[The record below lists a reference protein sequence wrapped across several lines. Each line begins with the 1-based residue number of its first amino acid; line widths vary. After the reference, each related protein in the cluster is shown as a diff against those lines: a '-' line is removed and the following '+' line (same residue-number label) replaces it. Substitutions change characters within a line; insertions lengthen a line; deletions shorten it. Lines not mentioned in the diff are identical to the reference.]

1 VGGDRDARARE
12 LFLAALDRPPE
23 KRRSFLQEAC
33 ESDEDL
39 RREVESLL
47 AHHDERGSSSL
58 IEAPTTVRPTKPAPP
73 RNVGPYWLLQK
84 LGEGGMGEVYEA
96 EQEKPVKRRVAI
108 KLVKW
113 GMSSEEVLA
122 RFESERQALALM
134 SHPNIARVY
143 DAGAT
148 EDGRPYFAMEHVAG
162 IPITAYC
169 DTHRLSVE
177 ERLGLFIQVCHGVQH
192 AHQKGVIHRDIKP
205 PNILVA
211 IEDGR
216 PVPKIIDFGV
226 AKATSMRLTERT
238 LFTQLGQ
245 WIGTPEYMSPEQAE
259 MTGLDIDTR
268 TDVYSLGVVL
278 YELLVG
284 ARPFDPRELREVGF
298 DEMRRTIRE
307 KEPARPSTRVSGMG
321 GAARTAASSRSTNLP
336 ALARGLRGDLD
347 WVTMKALEKDR
358 TRRYGSP
365 AELAADLERHLRDE
379 PIVASPPSTAYRV
392 RKFVRR
398 HRLGVAASAAVIAA
412 LLIAIAGTS
421 IGLLQARRE
430 AARARQVSEFLVRMF
445 EDLHPDAGL
454 GPTLSVRDMLDR
466 GASRLDR
473 DLADQPL
480 ERARLMAAIGSVYTQ
495 IGGYDEAR
503 LLLEGSLAMRS
514 ALPGDDHPDVAVSTH
529 SLGWLQYWSGD
540 YPGAR
545 ASLERALEIREAA
558 YGPDHPQVA
567 FSLTSLGFVLWRSG
581 EYGLARSHLE
591 HAVAIHEKTLGPNN
605 SNVSH
610 PLYSLGIVLLDTEEY
625 EKARSAL
632 ERSLTIRER
641 SYGPDNPLVGWALHE
656 VDRVHLL
663 TGDRET
669 ARPFFERSLAV
680 QEKALGP
687 DHLFVAFPVTKL
699 EIVHSLEGDYE
710 AARPLFERSLAIR
723 ERALGPDHPDV
734 AWSLRSFGAH
744 LRRTGDPEG
753 ARRLY
758 ERALTI
764 TENAYGAEHVEVA
777 RCLESL
783 AYLEAIEGHHAGA
796 RSGYERAL
804 AIRRKTFAP
813 DHPRVGTDLYQLAC
827 VEAGAGDRKRALERV
842 REAIDAGWAR
852 ALIFD
857 DPDLAPLRG
866 DPRFE
871 AIVTAVRG
879 RLVGTT

>member
-1 VGGDRDARARE
+1 MGGDRDGRARE
-12 LFLAALDRPPE
+12 LFRAAFDRPPE
-23 KRRSFLQEAC
+23 KRRAFLHEAC

-39 RREVESLL
+39 LREVESLL
-47 AHHDERGSSSL
+47 AHHEESGSSSL
-58 IEAPTTVRPTKPAPP
+58 MDAPTTVRPTKPAPP
-73 RNVGPYWLLQK
+73 RNVGPYRLLQK

-134 SHPNIARVY
+134 SHPTIARVY
-143 DAGAT
+143 DAGAA
-148 EDGRPYFAMEHVAG
+148 EDGRPYFAMELVAG
-162 IPITAYC
+162 VPITAYC

-177 ERLGLFIQVCHGVQH
+177 ERLGLFIQVCNGVQH

-284 ARPFDPRELREVGF
+284 AQPFAPRELQEVSF
-298 DEMRRTIRE
+298 DEVRRAIRE
-307 KEPARPSTRVSGMG
+307 KEPPRPSTRVSSMG
-321 GAARTAASSRSTNLP
+321 GAARTAASNRRTDLP

-379 PIVASPPSTAYRV
+379 PVLASPPSTAYRV

-398 HRLGVAASAAVIAA
+398 HRLGVAASAAVVAA
-412 LLIAIAGTS
+412 LLVAIAGTS

-445 EDLHPDAGL
+445 EDLNPEAGL
-454 GPTLSVRDMLDR
+454 GPALSARDILDR

-480 ERARLMAAIGSVYTQ
+480 ERARLMTAIGSVYTQ
-495 IGGYDEAR
+495 IGGYEEAR
-503 LLLEGSLAMRS
+503 PLLEESLAMRR
-514 ALPGDDHPDVAVSTH
+514 ALLGDDHPDVAASAH
-529 SLGWLQYWSGD
+529 SLGWLLYWSGD
-540 YPGAR
+540 HPGAR
-545 ASLERALEIREAA
+545 ASFERALEIREAV

-567 FSLTSLGFVLWRSG
+567 VSLTSLGFVLWRRG

-591 HAVAIHEKTLGPNN
+591 RAVTIHEETLGPNYP
-605 SNVSH
+605 NVSH

-625 EKARSAL
+625 EKARAVL
-632 ERSLTIRER
+632 QRSLAIRER
-641 SYGPDNPLVGWALHE
+641 SYGPDHPLVGWALHE
-656 VDRVHLL
+656 VGRVHLL

-669 ARPFFERSLAV
+669 ARPLFERALAV

-699 EIVHSLEGDYE
+699 ATVHSLEGDYE

-723 ERALGPDHPDV
+723 EGVLGPDHPDL
-734 AWSLRSFGAH
+734 AWSLRSFGSH
-744 LRRTGDPEG
+744 LRRSGDPAG
-753 ARRLY
+753 ARRLF

-764 TENAYGAEHVEVA
+764 VENAYGPEHVEMA
-777 RCLESL
+777 RSLEYL
-783 AYLEAIEGHHAGA
+783 AYLATREGDYSGA
-796 RSGYERAL
+796 RSHFQRAL
-804 AIRRKTFAP
+804 AIRRQIPLP
-813 DHPRVGTDLYQLAC
+813 DHPRLGVNLYQLAC
-827 VEAGAGDRKRALERV
+827 VESLAGEKDKALERLRQAV
-842 REAIDAGWAR
+842 GAGWAS

-857 DPDLAPLRG
+857 DPDLDALRG

-871 AIVTAVRG
+871 AIVTEVQDQIAG
-879 RLVGTT
+879 ST

>member
-1 VGGDRDARARE
+1 MGGDRDARARE

-545 ASLERALEIREAA
+545 VPGARPGDTRGRLWPGPPAGGIQPHQPRLRALEEWRVRSGPIPPRACRGHPRENAGTEQLERLSPA
-558 YGPDHPQVA
+558 VLPGDRASRHGGVREGPLGPGEIPDDPRAILRPGQ
-567 FSLTSLGFVLWRSG
+567 SLGGLGASRGRSRPPADRRPRDRQTVLR
-581 EYGLARSHLE
+581 
-591 HAVAIHEKTLGPNN
+591 AVAGSPGEGPGTGPPLRGLPGHE
-605 SNVSH
+605 
-610 PLYSLGIVLLDTEEY
+610 
-625 EKARSAL
+625 
-632 ERSLTIRER
+632 
-641 SYGPDNPLVGWALHE
+641 
-656 VDRVHLL
+656 
-663 TGDRET
+663 
-669 ARPFFERSLAV
+669 
-680 QEKALGP
+680 
-687 DHLFVAFPVTKL
+687 
-699 EIVHSLEGDYE
+699 
-710 AARPLFERSLAIR
+710 
-723 ERALGPDHPDV
+723 
-734 AWSLRSFGAH
+734 
-744 LRRTGDPEG
+744 
-753 ARRLY
+753 
-758 ERALTI
+758 
-764 TENAYGAEHVEVA
+764 
-777 RCLESL
+777 
-783 AYLEAIEGHHAGA
+783 
-796 RSGYERAL
+796 
-804 AIRRKTFAP
+804 
-813 DHPRVGTDLYQLAC
+813 
-827 VEAGAGDRKRALERV
+827 AGDRPLPGGR
-842 REAIDAGWAR
+842 
-852 ALIFD
+852 
-857 DPDLAPLRG
+857 LRG
-866 DPRFE
+866 RAATLRTFTGHP
-871 AIVTAVRG
+871 
-879 RLVGTT
+879 